1 MGPVE
6 GGGSVFHVDILTVGR
21 AARRQPIQVR
31 DRHSEV
37 MGPARRSRLR
47 SRLGSP
53 LAASLVV
60 LVVLLLVAGVIGRG
74 DGHPAATPA
83 AAGDPESGGPGPR
96 ATSPTSTTP
105 PAAGD
110 HAPYVVVARPPIA
123 VRPELP
129 GGGYQVFGHHR
140 FLVAYYGT
148 AQTGAM
154 GVLGT
159 TGPDTMQHRLMRA
172 ARPFREA
179 GEHIQPVYE
188 LIVTVAD
195 ASPGPDGDYSHDI
208 PTSYVHEY
216 LRAARRH
223 HALLLLDL
231 QTGRADF
238 PGVARRWAWAL
249 KDPSVG
255 LALDP
260 EWRMGPHQVPA
271 HVIGSVQAAE
281 VNRTSAWLSRL
292 VRRNGLPQ
300 KLFVLHEFR
309 LTMLP
314 DIQRIVHRR
323 GLAMVQH
330 ADGFGTRGQKL
341 ATYHAITRPAQFRQG
356 FKLFYHWDVHR
367 FGPREVRRIRPLV
380 SFVSYQ

>member
-1 MGPVE
+1 VLPTRLR
-6 GGGSVFHVDILTVGR
+6 GGGVVGR
-21 AARRQPIQVR
+21 GAGRPAPQTAALAGTPTT
-31 DRHSEV
+31 SFTAPP
-37 MGPARRSRLR
+37 PAT
-47 SRLGSP
+47 
-53 LAASLVV
+53 AS
-60 LVVLLLVAGVIGRG
+60 
-74 DGHPAATPA
+74 HPA
-83 AAGDPESGGPGPR
+83 
-96 ATSPTSTTP
+96 
-105 PAAGD
+105 
-110 HAPYVVVARPPIA
+110 YVVVARPPIA

-148 AQTGAM
+148 AQTATM

-159 TGPDTMQHRLMRA
+159 TDPDTMNRRLMEA
-172 ARPFREA
+172 ARPFGEA
-179 GEHIQPVYE
+179 GEQIQPVYE

-208 PTSYVHEY
+208 PASYVHEY
-216 LRAARRH
+216 LRAAHRH

-238 PGVARRWAWAL
+238 PTVAKRWAWAL

-281 VNRTSAWLSRL
+281 VNRTSAWLSGL

-314 DIQRIVHRR
+314 DIEQIVPRP

-341 ATYHAITRPAQFRQG
+341 ATYHAIARPAQFRQG

-367 FGPREVRRIRPLV
+367 FTPQQVRGIRPRV

>member
-1 MGPVE
+1 M
-6 GGGSVFHVDILTVGR
+6 S
-21 AARRQPIQVR
+21 
-31 DRHSEV
+31 
-37 MGPARRSRLR
+37 PARRSLLR
-47 SRLGSP
+47 SP
-53 LAASLVV
+53 LSATLVA
-60 LVVLLLVAGVIGRG
+60 LVALLLVAGILGRG
-74 DGHPAATPA
+74 DGNPA
-83 AAGDPESGGPGPR
+83 AAPPSTRPPATGGRPP
-96 ATSPTSTTP
+96 ATST

-110 HAPYVVVARPPIA
+110 HAPYVVLARAPIA
-123 VRPELP
+123 ARPELP
-129 GGGYQVFGHHR
+129 RGGYRVFGHHR

-148 AQTGAM
+148 AQTGTM
-154 GVLGT
+154 GVLGRT
-159 TGPDTMQHRLMRA
+159 DPETMQHRLMRA

-179 GEHIQPVYE
+179 GESLQPVYE

-208 PTSYVHEY
+208 PTSYVRTY
-216 LRAARRH
+216 LRAAHRH

-231 QTGRADF
+231 QPGRADF
-238 PGVARRWAWAL
+238 ASVARRWAWAL
-249 KDPSVG
+249 ADPSVG

-260 EWRMGPHQVPA
+260 EWRMGRHQVPA
-271 HVIGSVQAAE
+271 RVIGSVTAAE

-292 VRRNGLPQ
+292 VRRGGLPQ

-314 DIQRIVHRR
+314 DIQRVVHRP

-356 FKLFYHWDVHR
+356 FKLFYRWDVHR
-367 FGPREVRRIRPLV
+367 FTPAQVRRIEPRV

>member
-1 MGPVE
+1 MSP
-6 GGGSVFHVDILTVGR
+6 SGR
-21 AARRQPIQVR
+21 
-31 DRHSEV
+31 SL
-37 MGPARRSRLR
+37 LR
-47 SRLGSP
+47 SP
-53 LAASLVV
+53 LAVTLALLVA
-60 LVVLLLVAGVIGRG
+60 LVLVAGVLGRG
-74 DGHPAATPA
+74 DGSPATTPS
-83 AAGDPESGGPGPR
+83 AAGPAGQPGPASLAASGASGR
-96 ATSPTSTTP
+96 AS
-105 PAAGD
+105 GD
-110 HAPYVVVARPPIA
+110 HAPCVVVARPPIE

-148 AQTGAM
+148 AQTASM
-154 GVLGT
+154 GVLGST
-159 TGPDTMQHRLMRA
+159 DPDTMHQRLMRA
-172 ARPFREA
+172 ARPFRQA
-179 GEHIQPVYE
+179 GEQIQPVYE

-208 PTSYVHEY
+208 PASYVREY
-216 LRAARRH
+216 LAAAHQH

-238 PGVARRWAWAL
+238 PTVAKRWAWAL

-271 HVIGSVQAAE
+271 HVIGSVRAAE

-292 VRRNGLPQ
+292 TRRNSLPQ

-314 DIQRIVHRR
+314 DIQQIVHRP

-330 ADGFGTRGQKL
+330 ADGFGTRSQKL

-356 FKLFYHWDVHR
+356 FKLFYQVDIHR
-367 FGPREVRRIRPLV
+367 FTPQEVRRIRPRV

>member
-1 MGPVE
+1 MSSPRR
-6 GGGSVFHVDILTVGR
+6 LTLRAPLVGV
-21 AARRQPIQVR
+21 AVAL
-31 DRHSEV
+31 
-37 MGPARRSRLR
+37 PA
-47 SRLGSP
+47 
-53 LAASLVV
+53 
-60 LVVLLLVAGVIGRG
+60 LLLVAGLVGRG
-74 DGHPAATPA
+74 DGGPTATA
-83 AAGDPESGGPGPR
+83 GAAGAAGPGPVLPPPPS
-96 ATSPTSTTP
+96 TSGH
-105 PAAGD
+105 GD
-110 HAPYVVVARPPIA
+110 HAAYVVVARPPIA
-123 VRPELP
+123 VRPALP
-129 GGGYQVFGHHR
+129 GGGYRVFGQRR

-148 AQTGAM
+148 AQTPSM

-159 TGPDTMQHRLMRA
+159 ADPDTMQRRLMHA
-172 ARPFREA
+172 ARPFREP
-179 GEHIQPVYE
+179 GEQLQPVYE

-208 PTSYVHEY
+208 PASYVHEY
-216 LRAARRH
+216 LRAAHRH

-238 PGVARRWAWAL
+238 PTVAKRWAWAL

-271 HVIGSVQAAE
+271 HVIGSVRADE
-281 VNRTSAWLSRL
+281 VNRTSAWLSGL
-292 VRRNGLPQ
+292 VRRHDLPQ

-314 DIQRIVHRR
+314 DIQRIVHRP
-323 GLAMVQH
+323 GLAMLQH

-341 ATYHAITRPAQFRQG
+341 ATYRAITRPAQFRQG
-356 FKLFYHWDVHR
+356 FKLFYRWDVHR
-367 FGPREVRRIRPLV
+367 FTPQQVRGIRPRV